1 MAQPH
6 SVHCQWYWR
15 SFNRVTGDASSGLA
29 IGGSTAIDLPTY
41 RAGSVFSDIP
51 FAAVHDVQLGA
62 VSSGRVRDYHDYA
75 ATELAAAVGHCDLFL
90 CFERRAHP
98 STTALLRAL
107 KPKRSI
113 GLLPGFDIEIPFDR
127 KPHAIDLAFA
137 IAMELAEDLRIEDFA
152 APPRLPHAA
161 LALARKLRG
170 DLPREAVLLVV
181 HADTKPDK
189 AWPRAKLA
197 QALDEFL
204 ERHRQVVAIVVGTD
218 AFEVDVGRNRGRIL
232 SCHGVPLSVAF
243 AVIGVCDLFLGIDSC
258 MLHLADL
265 YQVPGV
271 GLFGT
276 TDPSEFG
283 FRFARH
289 LHVRAAT
296 MNEISVADVG
306 DALEARFGT
315 LYFRT
320 TELYRAK
327 LERVRACEG
336 RYALDRA
343 AFRRLYRP
351 PQAVCPCVHQ
361 WMES

>member
-1 MAQPH
+1 VAQPH

-152 APPRLPHAA
+152 APPRLPH
-161 LALARKLRG
+161 G
-170 DLPREAVLLVV
+170 
-181 HADTKPDK
+181 
-189 AWPRAKLA
+189 
-197 QALDEFL
+197 
-204 ERHRQVVAIVVGTD
+204 
-218 AFEVDVGRNRGRIL
+218 
-232 SCHGVPLSVAF
+232 
-243 AVIGVCDLFLGIDSC
+243 IGAG
-258 MLHLADL
+258 
-265 YQVPGV
+265 
-271 GLFGT
+271 
-276 TDPSEFG
+276 
-283 FRFARH
+283 
-289 LHVRAAT
+289 
-296 MNEISVADVG
+296 
-306 DALEARFGT
+306 
-315 LYFRT
+315 
-320 TELYRAK
+320 
-327 LERVRACEG
+327 
-336 RYALDRA
+336 
-343 AFRRLYRP
+343 
-351 PQAVCPCVHQ
+351 
-361 WMES
+361 